1 MKRRVLRGAV
11 ALAVFLNSKEGR
23 ELINQLARSR
33 EARSVPRRLRRQPR
47 GKAVARF
54 ALRRAARA

>member
-33 EARSVPRRLRRQPR
+33 EAAFGSAQVE
-47 GKAVARF
+47 KA
-54 ALRRAARA
+54 AAR